1 MTNLEAAL
9 RALTTAKVDFIIVG
23 GVAAAIHGSVRG
35 TSDADFVYSR
45 SAVNL
50 SRLAAAL
57 EGAQRAAGNMDTVSE
72 GAIS

>member
-9 RALTTAKVDFIIVG
+9 HALTAAKVDFIIVG

-35 TSDADFVYSR
+35 TSDAFVYSR

-50 SRLAAAL
+50 SRLATAL
-57 EGAQRAAGNMDTVSE
+57 AGAHAD
-72 GAIS
+72 